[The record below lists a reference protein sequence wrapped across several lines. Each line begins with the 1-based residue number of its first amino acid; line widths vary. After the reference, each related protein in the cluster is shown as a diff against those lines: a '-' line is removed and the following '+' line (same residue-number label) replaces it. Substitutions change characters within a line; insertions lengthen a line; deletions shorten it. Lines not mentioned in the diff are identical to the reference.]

1 MRQQRKGNILEVDL
15 HGMTADEAKR
25 SLERLLSSAP
35 PAVKEVVVIHGYYNG
50 TVLQEMVRTKL
61 KHPRIA
67 SKMLSLNPGAT
78 RLILK

>member
-1 MRQQRKGNILEVDL
+1 MRQQRKGNIIEVDL
-15 HGMTADEAKR
+15 HGMTAEEAKR
-25 SLERLLSSAP
+25 SLERFLSSAP
-35 PAVKEVVVIHGYYNG
+35 PSVKEVVVIHGYYNG
-50 TVLQEMVRTKL
+50 QVLQEMVRVKL